1 MNHSTAISR
10 HQIGDLL
17 LIRYGAGT
25 QIVRVREVSV
35 RGNLKID
42 RLNMSGEILPYWQ
55 FSGATLD
62 QRKILRVL
70 SSADEGPR
78 MDAARNALSQEE
90 SDRNAAAR
98 YKAMNEAHARRSI

>member
-1 MNHSTAISR
+1 MNHSTSINPY
-10 HQIGDLL
+10 QIGDML
-17 LIRYGAGT
+17 LITYGAGT

-70 SSADEGPR
+70 SSADEDPR

-98 YKAMNEAHARRSI
+98 FERRWPKR